1 MSENAEKAA
10 VRDGGDGGDSGGSS
24 AAVAEKEILTQKE
37 AQESIKK
44 PDAQLKSDY
53 DEVVKKNEK
62 DAKDK
67 SLSEAGSPKEIYEQ
81 VKKLGAVASKAS
93 DAKSIDL
100 SKSYSKT
107 LEEDMGLAKAESLTL
122 GGAENLSLGARR
134 GNRVARVSDTTGEVP
149 SEYGKKPE
157 GSDKNVER
165 TPDEQA
171 RDNQEGV
178 LKNYRDS
185 LENSGVRGAE
195 ADRRVAEMKA
205 HLDATKARLD
215 QKEKDGHLKNLETG
229 KKETAEEQMKR
240 VYGAM
245 NEVLEGKKGT
255 DGPYGA
261 KERANWAAGAAASL
275 ANPERFVNQGAHMTC
290 ALTSLQKQRIEAGDP
305 ASVVEEAASVVN
317 RGGAF
322 TGTDNGV
329 NGAGDRKWVKVD
341 ALSIKP
347 DGESAQDFNAS
358 YHGDAGKRS
367 LFGHTADALYGQ
379 KAADL
384 AAEKQGKPAGTYTYL
399 AANADQYGAPNGQ
412 TRTGEGLFLNAADGS
427 KKLVGTSPNVG
438 VWQVGE
444 LNQHMTGKGG
454 GMFADAK
461 LAGNPP
467 KGYEHVQMTLT
478 RGGQDFKAKL
488 AAYQAENGTSAQI
501 GVNAPFL
508 RGGGENGHGLHA
520 MNAKVDKD
528 GDVVFDNNW
537 GNKNDI
543 GKVNL
548 DEIDKATNPDR
559 WNARRSA
566 TDGDPGP
573 RPDRDT
579 NFGPRTGRNPNETQA
594 EFDKR
599 RDDDKKKE
607 DEEKKQKEQEQ
618 QKKKDEDQQLQLKK
632 ERDARNQQAFEMAL
646 AQWMIERKGP
656 RPERN
661 NFQ

>member
-1 MSENAEKAA
+1 MSDDNAEKAA
-10 VRDGGDGGDSGGSS
+10 IKDGGEGGGGG
-24 AAVAEKEILTQKE
+24 AAVAEKKEILTQAEARESSKSTKE
-37 AQESIKK
+37 IMRDDDRMVRKENEQDAAKK
-44 PDAQLKSDY
+44 GWG
-53 DEVVKKNEK
+53 EV
-62 DAKDK
+62 
-67 SLSEAGSPKEIYEQ
+67 GSPKEIYE
-81 VKKLGAVASKAS
+81 KLSKQGAVVAKSG
-93 DAKSIDL
+93 DAKTLDL
-100 SKSYSKT
+100 SQNVNRS
-107 LEEDMGLAKAESLTL
+107 LEEDMGLKKAESLSL

-134 GNRVARVSDTTGEVP
+134 GDRVARVSDSTAEVP
-149 SEYGKKPE
+149 RDFGRKPE

-165 TPDEQA
+165 SADEQT

-178 LKNYRDS
+178 LRNYRDS
-185 LENSGVRGAE
+185 LEKSGVRGAE

-215 QKEKDGHLKNLETG
+215 EKEKNGHLKNLETG

-245 NEVLEGKKGT
+245 NEVLEGKKGA

-261 KERANWAAGAAASL
+261 KDRANWAAGAAAAL
-275 ANPERFVNQGAHMTC
+275 ANPEKFVNQGAHMTC
-290 ALTSLQKQRIEAGDP
+290 ALTSLQKSRIEAGDP

-322 TGTDNGV
+322 TGTDNGI
-329 NGAGDRKWVKVD
+329 NGSGDRKWVKVD

-347 DGESAQDFNAS
+347 DGESAQDFNAA
-358 YHGDAGKRS
+358 YHGSGGKRS

-412 TRTGEGLFLNAADGS
+412 TRTGEGLFLNASDGS

-478 RGGQDFKAKL
+478 RGAADFTAKL
-488 AAYQAENGTSAQI
+488 KAFQAENGMSAQI

-520 MNAKVDKD
+520 MNAKIDKD

-537 GNKNDI
+537 GDKNDI
-543 GKVNL
+543 GKVSA
-548 DEIDKATNPDR
+548 DEIDKATSPDR
-559 WNARRSA
+559 WSPRRGA

-573 RPDRDT
+573 APDRDT

-599 RDDDKKKE
+599 RDEDKKKE
-607 DEEKKQKEQEQ
+607 EEDKKQKDAE
-618 QKKKDEDQQLQLKK
+618 QKKKADEDQQLQLKK
-632 ERDARNQQAFEMAL
+632 DRESRAQTAYEMAL
-646 AQWMIERKGP
+646 AQWNLKREGP

-661 NFQ
+661 QFQ